1 MKKRG
6 SPPKR
11 SRRAAA
17 GATLSRE
24 GFARISAVEG
34 IRLTP
39 AMQRRAAEFE
49 RKSLSPEE
57 RIRAIVAI
65 HRKG

>member
-1 MKKRG
+1 M
-6 SPPKR
+6 P
-11 SRRAAA
+11 AAA
-17 GATLSRE
+17 RQQPPTRPQ
-24 GFARISAVEG
+24 ISAVEG

-49 RKSLSPEE
+49 RKGLSPEE